1 MAEQTYVGE
10 CKYCGTQQTVIA
22 ESQAE
27 ANDIVMKACDCD
39 GVDIARK
46 KEQLH
51 IICDAIAGELAPDNG
66 FAAVSP
72 EIYPRILEIGDTVVE
87 GRFAAA
93 SIKVDGTVISFSR
106 NTKGKVQANRKV
118 VVNKGGA
125 IE

>member
-1 MAEQTYVGE
+1 MSTLVGK
-10 CKYCGTQQTVIA
+10 CKYCGTEQTVIA
-22 ESQAE
+22 DNQKDA
-27 ANDIVMKACDCD
+27 DRQVTDACGCD

-66 FAAVSP
+66 FDAVSP
-72 EIYPRILEIGDTVVE
+72 EIYPTILEIGDTVVE
-87 GRFAAA
+87 GKFAAA

-106 NTKGKVQANRKV
+106 NSKGKVQANRKV

>member
-1 MAEQTYVGE
+1 MSTLIGK
-10 CKYCGTQQTVIA
+10 CKYCGAEQTVIA
-22 ESQAE
+22 DNQAD
-27 ANDIVMKACDCD
+27 ADRQVTDACNCD

-66 FAAVSP
+66 FDAVSP
-72 EIYPRILEIGDTVVE
+72 EIYTTILEIGDTVVE
-87 GRFAAA
+87 GKFAAA

-106 NTKGKVQANRKV
+106 NSKGKVQANRKV